1 MKKLLITLLTA
12 TLVVGGLT
20 VCVPQI
26 FNPTTIVAQ
35 AYSYD
40 VKTIQTKLKN
50 WGYYKGAI
58 DGIYGTGTR
67 NAVKAFQRKN
77 GLTADGIV
85 GSATA
90 KAMGIY
96 SSSGTSTTTTA
107 KGKDVVA
114 VKTYQQK
121 LKSWGYYTGAVD
133 GVKGSKTINAVKAFQ
148 RKNGLTADGIV
159 GRATAKAM
167 GISVSSTTNT
177 NYSNNDLYLLA
188 KAVYGEARGEPYEGQ
203 VAIAAVIL
211 NRVDSSSFPNTV
223 AGVIY
228 QPWAFTAVHDGQ
240 FDLEP
245 NATAYQ
251 AARDALNGW
260 DPTYGSL
267 YYYNPN
273 TATNTWIRSRKVT
286 TTIGEHVFAI

>member
-1 MKKLLITLLTA
+1 MKRVFISIMVSLLF
-12 TLVVGGLT
+12 VFGLT
-20 VCVPQI
+20 IAVGNI
-26 FNPTTIVAQ
+26 FTPNAIVAQ

-40 VKTIQTKLKN
+40 TKTIQQKLKS
-50 WGYYKGAI
+50 WGYYKGSV
-58 DGIYGTGTR
+58 DGVYGAKTR
-67 NAVKAFQRKN
+67 EAVKAFQRKN
-77 GLTADGIV
+77 GLTADGVV
-85 GSATA
+85 GPATA
-90 KAMGIY
+90 KAMGI
-96 SSSGTSTTTTA
+96 SSTSTTTTSTST
-107 KGKDVVA
+107 KGDVVS

-133 GVKGSKTINAVKAFQ
+133 GVKGAKTVSAVKSFQ

-159 GRATAKAM
+159 GNATAKAM
-167 GISVSSTTNT
+167 GISVSAGTNSSYT
-177 NYSNNDLYLLA
+177 NNDTYLLA
-188 KAVYGEARGEPYEGQ
+188 KAVYSEARGEPYVGQ

-211 NRVDSSSFPNTV
+211 NRVKSSAFPNTV

-240 FDLEP
+240 FELEP

-260 DPTYGSL
+260 DPTYGSI
-267 YYYNPN
+267 YYYNPR

-286 TTIGEHVFAI
+286 TTIGKHVFAV

>member
-1 MKKLLITLLTA
+1 MKRVFISIMVSLLF
-12 TLVVGGLT
+12 VFGLT
-20 VCVPQI
+20 IAVGNI
-26 FNPTTIVAQ
+26 FTPNAIVAQ

-40 VKTIQTKLKN
+40 TKTIQQKLKS
-50 WGYYKGAI
+50 WGYYKGSV
-58 DGIYGTGTR
+58 DGVYGAKTR
-67 NAVKAFQRKN
+67 EAVKAFQRKN
-77 GLTADGIV
+77 GLTADGVV
-85 GSATA
+85 GPATA
-90 KAMGIY
+90 KAMGI
-96 SSSGTSTTTTA
+96 SSTSTTTTSTGI
-107 KGKDVVA
+107 KGDVVS

-133 GVKGSKTINAVKAFQ
+133 GVKGAKTVSAVKTFQ

-159 GRATAKAM
+159 GNATAKAM
-167 GISVSSTTNT
+167 GISVRAGTNSSYT
-177 NYSNNDLYLLA
+177 NNDTYLLA
-188 KAVYGEARGEPYEGQ
+188 KAVYSEARGEPYVGQ

-211 NRVDSSSFPNTV
+211 NRVKSSAFPNTV

-240 FDLEP
+240 FELEP

-260 DPTYGSL
+260 DPTYGSI
-267 YYYNPN
+267 YYYNPR

-286 TTIGEHVFAI
+286 TTIGKHVFAV

>member
-1 MKKLLITLLTA
+1 MKRVFISIMVALLF
-12 TLVVGGLT
+12 VFGLT
-20 VCVPQI
+20 VAVGNI
-26 FNPTTIVAQ
+26 FTPNAIVAQ

-40 VKTIQTKLKN
+40 TKTIQQKLKN
-50 WGYYKGAI
+50 WGYYKGSV
-58 DGIYGTGTR
+58 DGVYGAKTR
-67 NAVKAFQRKN
+67 EAVKAFQRKN

-85 GSATA
+85 GPATA
-90 KAMGIY
+90 KAMGI
-96 SSSGTSTTTTA
+96 SSTSKTTTFTTT
-107 KGKDVVA
+107 KGDVVS

-133 GVKGSKTINAVKAFQ
+133 GVKGAKTVSAVKAFQ

-159 GRATAKAM
+159 GNATAKAM
-167 GISVSSTTNT
+167 GISVSAGTSSSYT
-177 NYSNNDLYLLA
+177 NNDTYLLA
-188 KAVYGEARGEPYEGQ
+188 KAVYSEARGEPYVGQ

-211 NRVDSSSFPNTV
+211 NRVKSSAFPNTV

-240 FDLEP
+240 FELEP

-260 DPTYGSL
+260 DPTYGSI
-267 YYYNPN
+267 YYYNPQ

-286 TTIGEHVFAI
+286 TTIGKHVFAV

>member
-1 MKKLLITLLTA
+1 MKRVFISIMASLLF
-12 TLVVGGLT
+12 VFGLT
-20 VCVPQI
+20 IAVGDICTP
-26 FNPTTIVAQ
+26 NAIVAQ

-40 VKTIQTKLKN
+40 TKTIQQKLKS
-50 WGYYKGAI
+50 WGYYKGSV
-58 DGIYGTGTR
+58 DGVYGAKTR
-67 NAVKAFQRKN
+67 EAVKAFQRKN
-77 GLTADGIV
+77 GLTADGVV
-85 GSATA
+85 GPATA
-90 KAMGIY
+90 KAMGI
-96 SSSGTSTTTTA
+96 SSTSTTTTSTST
-107 KGKDVVA
+107 KGDVVS

-133 GVKGSKTINAVKAFQ
+133 GVKGAKTVSAVKSFQ

-159 GRATAKAM
+159 GNATAKAM
-167 GISVSSTTNT
+167 GISVSAGTNSSYT
-177 NYSNNDLYLLA
+177 NNDTYLLA
-188 KAVYGEARGEPYEGQ
+188 KAVYSEARGEPYVGQ

-211 NRVDSSSFPNTV
+211 NRVKSSAFPNTV

-240 FDLEP
+240 FELEP

-260 DPTYGSL
+260 DPTYGSI
-267 YYYNPN
+267 YYYNPR

-286 TTIGEHVFAI
+286 TTIGKHVFAV

>member
-1 MKKLLITLLTA
+1 MKRVFISIMASLLF
-12 TLVVGGLT
+12 VFGLT
-20 VCVPQI
+20 IAVGNI
-26 FNPTTIVAQ
+26 FTPNAIVAQ

-40 VKTIQTKLKN
+40 TKTIQQKLKS
-50 WGYYKGAI
+50 WGYYKGSV
-58 DGIYGTGTR
+58 DGVYGAKTR
-67 NAVKAFQRKN
+67 EAVKAFQRKN
-77 GLTADGIV
+77 GLTADGVV
-85 GSATA
+85 GPATA
-90 KAMGIY
+90 KAMGI
-96 SSSGTSTTTTA
+96 SSTSTTTTSTST
-107 KGKDVVA
+107 KGDVVS

-133 GVKGSKTINAVKAFQ
+133 GVKGAKTVSAVKSFQ

-159 GRATAKAM
+159 GNATAKAM
-167 GISVSSTTNT
+167 GISVSAGTNSSYT
-177 NYSNNDLYLLA
+177 NNDTYLLA
-188 KAVYGEARGEPYEGQ
+188 KAVYSEARGEPYVGQ

-211 NRVDSSSFPNTV
+211 NRVKSSAFPNTV

-240 FDLEP
+240 FELEP

-260 DPTYGSL
+260 DPTYGSI
-267 YYYNPN
+267 YYYNPR

-286 TTIGEHVFAI
+286 TTIGKHVFAV

>member
-1 MKKLLITLLTA
+1 MKRVFISIMVSLLF
-12 TLVVGGLT
+12 VFGLT
-20 VCVPQI
+20 IAVGNI
-26 FNPTTIVAQ
+26 FTANAIVAQ

-40 VKTIQTKLKN
+40 TKTIQQKLKS
-50 WGYYKGAI
+50 WGYYKGSV
-58 DGIYGTGTR
+58 DGVYGAKTR
-67 NAVKAFQRKN
+67 EAVKAFQRKN
-77 GLTADGIV
+77 GLTADGVV
-85 GSATA
+85 GPATA
-90 KAMGIY
+90 KAMGI
-96 SSSGTSTTTTA
+96 SSTSTTTTSTST
-107 KGKDVVA
+107 KGDVVS

-133 GVKGSKTINAVKAFQ
+133 GVKGAKTVSAVKAFQ

-159 GRATAKAM
+159 GNATAKAM
-167 GISVSSTTNT
+167 GISVRAGTNSSYT
-177 NYSNNDLYLLA
+177 NNDTYLLA
-188 KAVYGEARGEPYEGQ
+188 KAVYSEARGEPYVGQ

-211 NRVDSSSFPNTV
+211 NRVKSSAFPNTV

-240 FDLEP
+240 FELEP

-260 DPTYGSL
+260 DPTYGSI
-267 YYYNPN
+267 YYYNPR

-286 TTIGEHVFAI
+286 TTIGKHVFAV

>member
-1 MKKLLITLLTA
+1 MKRVFISIMASLLF
-12 TLVVGGLT
+12 VFGLT
-20 VCVPQI
+20 IAVGNI
-26 FNPTTIVAQ
+26 FTPNAIVAQ

-40 VKTIQTKLKN
+40 TKTIQQKLKS
-50 WGYYKGAI
+50 WGYYKGSV
-58 DGIYGTGTR
+58 DGVYGAKTR
-67 NAVKAFQRKN
+67 EAVKAFQRKN
-77 GLTADGIV
+77 GLTADGVV
-85 GSATA
+85 GPATA
-90 KAMGIY
+90 KAMGI
-96 SSSGTSTTTTA
+96 SSTSTTTTSTST
-107 KGKDVVA
+107 KGDVVS

-133 GVKGSKTINAVKAFQ
+133 GVKGAKTVSAVKTFQ

-159 GRATAKAM
+159 GNATAKAM
-167 GISVSSTTNT
+167 GISVSAGTNSSYT
-177 NYSNNDLYLLA
+177 NNDTYLLA
-188 KAVYGEARGEPYEGQ
+188 KAVYSEARGEPYVGQ

-211 NRVDSSSFPNTV
+211 NRVKSSAFPNTV

-240 FDLEP
+240 FELEP

-260 DPTYGSL
+260 DPTYGSI
-267 YYYNPN
+267 YYYNPR

-286 TTIGEHVFAI
+286 TTIGKHVFAV

>member
-1 MKKLLITLLTA
+1 MKRVFISIMVSLLF
-12 TLVVGGLT
+12 VFGLT
-20 VCVPQI
+20 IAVGNI
-26 FNPTTIVAQ
+26 FTPNAIVAQ

-40 VKTIQTKLKN
+40 TKTIQQKLKN
-50 WGYYKGAI
+50 WGYYKGSV
-58 DGIYGTGTR
+58 DGVYGAKTR
-67 NAVKAFQRKN
+67 EAVKAFQRKN
-77 GLTADGIV
+77 GLTADGVV
-85 GSATA
+85 GPATA
-90 KAMGIY
+90 KAMGI
-96 SSSGTSTTTTA
+96 SSTSTTTTSTST
-107 KGKDVVA
+107 KGDVVS

-133 GVKGSKTINAVKAFQ
+133 GVKGARTVSAVKAFQ

-159 GRATAKAM
+159 GNATAKAM
-167 GISVSSTTNT
+167 GISVRAGTNSSYT
-177 NYSNNDLYLLA
+177 NNDTYLLA
-188 KAVYGEARGEPYEGQ
+188 KAVYSEARGEPYVGQ

-211 NRVDSSSFPNTV
+211 NRVKSSAFPNTV

-240 FDLEP
+240 FELEP

-260 DPTYGSL
+260 DPTYGSI
-267 YYYNPN
+267 YYYNPR

-286 TTIGEHVFAI
+286 TTIGKHVFAV

>member
-1 MKKLLITLLTA
+1 MKRVFISIMVSLLF
-12 TLVVGGLT
+12 VFGLT
-20 VCVPQI
+20 IAVGNI
-26 FNPTTIVAQ
+26 FMPNAIVAQ

-40 VKTIQTKLKN
+40 TKTIQQKLKS
-50 WGYYKGAI
+50 WGYYKGSV
-58 DGIYGTGTR
+58 DGVYGAKTR
-67 NAVKAFQRKN
+67 EAVKAFQRKN
-77 GLTADGIV
+77 GLTADGVV

-90 KAMGIY
+90 KAMGI
-96 SSSGTSTTTTA
+96 SSTSTTTTSTST
-107 KGKDVVA
+107 KGDVVS

-133 GVKGSKTINAVKAFQ
+133 GVKGAKTVSAVKAFQ

-159 GRATAKAM
+159 GNATAKAM
-167 GISVSSTTNT
+167 GISVRAGTNSSYT
-177 NYSNNDLYLLA
+177 NNDTYLLA
-188 KAVYGEARGEPYEGQ
+188 KAVYSEARGEPYVGQ

-211 NRVDSSSFPNTV
+211 NRVKSSAFPNTV

-240 FDLEP
+240 FELEP

-260 DPTYGSL
+260 DPTYGSI
-267 YYYNPN
+267 YYYNPR

-286 TTIGEHVFAI
+286 TTIGKHVFAV

>member
-1 MKKLLITLLTA
+1 MKRVFISIMVSLLF
-12 TLVVGGLT
+12 VFGLT
-20 VCVPQI
+20 IAVGNI
-26 FNPTTIVAQ
+26 FTPNAIVAQ

-40 VKTIQTKLKN
+40 TKTIQQKLKS
-50 WGYYKGAI
+50 WGYYKGSV
-58 DGIYGTGTR
+58 DGVYGAKTR
-67 NAVKAFQRKN
+67 EAVKAFQRKN
-77 GLTADGIV
+77 GLTADGVV
-85 GSATA
+85 GPATA
-90 KAMGIY
+90 KAMGI
-96 SSSGTSTTTTA
+96 SSTSTTTTSTST
-107 KGKDVVA
+107 KGDVVS

-133 GVKGSKTINAVKAFQ
+133 GVKGARTVSAVKAFQ

-159 GRATAKAM
+159 GNATAKAM
-167 GISVSSTTNT
+167 GISVRAGTNSSYT
-177 NYSNNDLYLLA
+177 NNDTYLLA
-188 KAVYGEARGEPYEGQ
+188 KAVYSEARGEPYVGQ

-211 NRVDSSSFPNTV
+211 NRVMSSAFPNTV

-240 FDLEP
+240 FELEP

-260 DPTYGSL
+260 DPTYGSI
-267 YYYNPN
+267 YYYNPR

-286 TTIGEHVFAI
+286 TTIGKHVFAV

>member
-1 MKKLLITLLTA
+1 MKRVFISIMASLLF
-12 TLVVGGLT
+12 VFGLT
-20 VCVPQI
+20 VAVGNI
-26 FNPTTIVAQ
+26 FTPNAIVAQ

-40 VKTIQTKLKN
+40 TKTIQQKLKS
-50 WGYYKGAI
+50 WGYYRGSVDGVYGAK
-58 DGIYGTGTR
+58 TR
-67 NAVKAFQRKN
+67 EAVKAFQRKN
-77 GLTADGIV
+77 GLTADGVV
-85 GSATA
+85 GPATA
-90 KAMGIY
+90 KAMGI
-96 SSSGTSTTTTA
+96 SSTSPTTTSTST
-107 KGKDVVA
+107 KGDVVS

-133 GVKGSKTINAVKAFQ
+133 GVKGAKTVSAVKTFQ

-159 GRATAKAM
+159 GNATAKAM
-167 GISVSSTTNT
+167 GISVRAGTNSSYT
-177 NYSNNDLYLLA
+177 NNDTYLLA
-188 KAVYGEARGEPYEGQ
+188 KAVYSEARGEPYVGQ

-211 NRVDSSSFPNTV
+211 NRVKSSAFPNTV

-240 FDLEP
+240 FELEP

-260 DPTYGSL
+260 DPTYGSI
-267 YYYNPN
+267 YYYNPR

-286 TTIGEHVFAI
+286 TTIGKHVFAV

>member
-1 MKKLLITLLTA
+1 MKRVFISIMVSLLF
-12 TLVVGGLT
+12 VFGLT
-20 VCVPQI
+20 IAVGNI
-26 FNPTTIVAQ
+26 FTPNAIVAQ

-40 VKTIQTKLKN
+40 TKTIQQKLKS
-50 WGYYKGAI
+50 WGYYKGSV
-58 DGIYGTGTR
+58 DGVYGAKTR
-67 NAVKAFQRKN
+67 EAVKAFQRKN
-77 GLTADGIV
+77 GLTADGVV
-85 GSATA
+85 GPATA
-90 KAMGIY
+90 KAMGI
-96 SSSGTSTTTTA
+96 SSTSTTTTSTST
-107 KGKDVVA
+107 KGDVVS

-133 GVKGSKTINAVKAFQ
+133 GVKGAKTVSAVKTFQ

-159 GRATAKAM
+159 GNATAKAM
-167 GISVSSTTNT
+167 GISVSAGTNSSYT
-177 NYSNNDLYLLA
+177 NNDTYLLA
-188 KAVYGEARGEPYEGQ
+188 KAVYSEARGEPYVGQ

-211 NRVDSSSFPNTV
+211 NRVKSSAFPNTV

-240 FDLEP
+240 FELEP

-260 DPTYGSL
+260 DPTYGSI
-267 YYYNPN
+267 YYYNPR

-286 TTIGEHVFAI
+286 TTIGKHVFAV

>member
-1 MKKLLITLLTA
+1 MKRVFISIMVSLLF
-12 TLVVGGLT
+12 VFGLT
-20 VCVPQI
+20 IAVGNI
-26 FNPTTIVAQ
+26 FTPNAIVAQ

-40 VKTIQTKLKN
+40 TKTIQQKLKS
-50 WGYYKGAI
+50 WGYYKGSV
-58 DGIYGTGTR
+58 DGVYGAKTR
-67 NAVKAFQRKN
+67 EAVKAFQRKN
-77 GLTADGIV
+77 GLTADGVV
-85 GSATA
+85 GPATA
-90 KAMGIY
+90 KAMGI
-96 SSSGTSTTTTA
+96 SSTSTTTTSTSI
-107 KGKDVVA
+107 KGDVVS

-133 GVKGSKTINAVKAFQ
+133 GVKGAKTVSAVKTFQ

-159 GRATAKAM
+159 GNATAKAM
-167 GISVSSTTNT
+167 GISVRAGTNSSYT
-177 NYSNNDLYLLA
+177 NNDTYLLA
-188 KAVYGEARGEPYEGQ
+188 KAVYSEARGEPYVGQ

-211 NRVDSSSFPNTV
+211 NRVKSSAFPNTV

-240 FDLEP
+240 FELEP

-260 DPTYGSL
+260 DPTYGSI
-267 YYYNPN
+267 YYYNPR

-286 TTIGEHVFAI
+286 TTIGKHVFAV

>member
-1 MKKLLITLLTA
+1 MKRVFISIMVSLLF
-12 TLVVGGLT
+12 VFGLT
-20 VCVPQI
+20 IAIGNI
-26 FNPTTIVAQ
+26 FTPNAIVAQ

-40 VKTIQTKLKN
+40 TKTIQQKLKS
-50 WGYYKGAI
+50 WGYYKGSV
-58 DGIYGTGTR
+58 DGVYGAKTR
-67 NAVKAFQRKN
+67 EAVKAFQRKN
-77 GLTADGIV
+77 GLTADGVV
-85 GSATA
+85 GPATA
-90 KAMGIY
+90 KAMGI
-96 SSSGTSTTTTA
+96 SSTSTTTTSTST
-107 KGKDVVA
+107 KGDVVS

-133 GVKGSKTINAVKAFQ
+133 GVKGAKTVSAVKTFQ

-159 GRATAKAM
+159 GNATAKAM
-167 GISVSSTTNT
+167 GISVRAGTNSSYT
-177 NYSNNDLYLLA
+177 NNDTYLLA
-188 KAVYGEARGEPYEGQ
+188 KAVYSEARGEPYVGQ

-211 NRVDSSSFPNTV
+211 NRVKSSAFPNTV

-240 FDLEP
+240 FELEP

-260 DPTYGSL
+260 DPTYGSI
-267 YYYNPN
+267 YYYNPR

-286 TTIGEHVFAI
+286 TTIGKHVFAV

>member
-1 MKKLLITLLTA
+1 MKRVFISIMVSLLF
-12 TLVVGGLT
+12 VFGLT
-20 VCVPQI
+20 IAVGNI
-26 FNPTTIVAQ
+26 FTPNAIVAQ

-40 VKTIQTKLKN
+40 TKTIQQKLKS
-50 WGYYKGAI
+50 WGYYKGSV
-58 DGIYGTGTR
+58 DGVYGAKTR
-67 NAVKAFQRKN
+67 EAVKAFQRKN
-77 GLTADGIV
+77 GLTADGVV
-85 GSATA
+85 GPATA
-90 KAMGIY
+90 KAMGI
-96 SSSGTSTTTTA
+96 SSTSTTTTSTST
-107 KGKDVVA
+107 KRDVVS

-133 GVKGSKTINAVKAFQ
+133 GVKGAKTVSAVKAFQ

-159 GRATAKAM
+159 GNATAKAM
-167 GISVSSTTNT
+167 GISVSAGTNSSYT
-177 NYSNNDLYLLA
+177 NNDTYLLA
-188 KAVYGEARGEPYEGQ
+188 KAVYSEARGEPYVGQ

-211 NRVDSSSFPNTV
+211 NRVKSSAFPNTV

-240 FDLEP
+240 FELEP

-260 DPTYGSL
+260 DPTYGSI
-267 YYYNPN
+267 YYYNPR

-286 TTIGEHVFAI
+286 TTIGKHVFAV

>member
-1 MKKLLITLLTA
+1 MKRVFISIMASLLF
-12 TLVVGGLT
+12 VFGLT
-20 VCVPQI
+20 VAVGNI
-26 FNPTTIVAQ
+26 FTPNAIVAQ

-40 VKTIQTKLKN
+40 TKTIQQKLKN
-50 WGYYKGAI
+50 WGYYKGSV
-58 DGIYGTGTR
+58 DGVYGAKTR
-67 NAVKAFQRKN
+67 EAVKAFQRKN
-77 GLTADGIV
+77 GLTADGVV
-85 GSATA
+85 GPATA
-90 KAMGIY
+90 KAMGI
-96 SSSGTSTTTTA
+96 SSTSTTTTSTST
-107 KGKDVVA
+107 KGDVVS

-133 GVKGSKTINAVKAFQ
+133 GVKGARTVSAVKAFQ

-159 GRATAKAM
+159 GNATAKAM
-167 GISVSSTTNT
+167 GISVSAGTNSSYT
-177 NYSNNDLYLLA
+177 NNDTYLLA
-188 KAVYGEARGEPYEGQ
+188 KAVYSEARGEPYVGQ

-211 NRVDSSSFPNTV
+211 NRVKSSAFPNTV

-240 FDLEP
+240 FELEP

-260 DPTYGSL
+260 DPTYGSI
-267 YYYNPN
+267 YYYNPR

-286 TTIGEHVFAI
+286 TTIGKHVFAV

>member
-1 MKKLLITLLTA
+1 MKRVFISIMVSLLF
-12 TLVVGGLT
+12 VFGLT
-20 VCVPQI
+20 IAVGNI
-26 FNPTTIVAQ
+26 FTPNAIVAQ

-40 VKTIQTKLKN
+40 TKTIQQKLKS
-50 WGYYKGAI
+50 WGYYKGSV
-58 DGIYGTGTR
+58 DGVYGAKTR
-67 NAVKAFQRKN
+67 EAVKAFQRKN
-77 GLTADGIV
+77 GLTADGVV
-85 GSATA
+85 GPATA
-90 KAMGIY
+90 KAMGI
-96 SSSGTSTTTTA
+96 SSTSTTTTSTST
-107 KGKDVVA
+107 KGDVVS

-133 GVKGSKTINAVKAFQ
+133 GVKGAKTVSAVKAFQ

-159 GRATAKAM
+159 GNATAKAM
-167 GISVSSTTNT
+167 GISVSAGTNSSYT
-177 NYSNNDLYLLA
+177 NNDTYLLA
-188 KAVYGEARGEPYEGQ
+188 KAVYSEARGEPYVGQ

-211 NRVDSSSFPNTV
+211 NRVKSSAFPNTV

-240 FDLEP
+240 FELEP

-260 DPTYGSL
+260 DPTYGSI
-267 YYYNPN
+267 YYYNPP

-286 TTIGEHVFAI
+286 TTIGKHVFAV

>member
-1 MKKLLITLLTA
+1 MKRVFISIMVSLLF
-12 TLVVGGLT
+12 VFGLT
-20 VCVPQI
+20 VAVGNI
-26 FNPTTIVAQ
+26 FTPNAIVAQ

-40 VKTIQTKLKN
+40 TKTIQQKLKN
-50 WGYYKGAI
+50 WGYYKGSV
-58 DGIYGTGTR
+58 DGVYGAKTR
-67 NAVKAFQRKN
+67 EAVKAFQRKN

-85 GSATA
+85 GPATA
-90 KAMGIY
+90 KAMGI
-96 SSSGTSTTTTA
+96 SSTSKTTTSTTT
-107 KGKDVVA
+107 KGDVVS

-133 GVKGSKTINAVKAFQ
+133 GVKGAKTVSAVKAFQ

-159 GRATAKAM
+159 GNATAKAM
-167 GISVSSTTNT
+167 GISVSAGTSSSYT
-177 NYSNNDLYLLA
+177 NNDTYLLA
-188 KAVYGEARGEPYEGQ
+188 KAVYSEARGEPYVGQ

-211 NRVDSSSFPNTV
+211 NRVKSSAFPNTV

-240 FDLEP
+240 FELEP

-260 DPTYGSL
+260 DPTYGSI
-267 YYYNPN
+267 YYYNPQ

-286 TTIGEHVFAI
+286 TSIGKHVFAV

>member
-1 MKKLLITLLTA
+1 MKRVFISIMVSLLF
-12 TLVVGGLT
+12 VFGLT
-20 VCVPQI
+20 IAVGNI
-26 FNPTTIVAQ
+26 FTPNAIVAQ

-40 VKTIQTKLKN
+40 TKTIQQKLKS
-50 WGYYKGAI
+50 WGYYKGSV
-58 DGIYGTGTR
+58 DGVYGEKTR
-67 NAVKAFQRKN
+67 EAVKAFQRKN
-77 GLTADGIV
+77 GLTADGVV
-85 GSATA
+85 GPATA
-90 KAMGIY
+90 KAMGI
-96 SSSGTSTTTTA
+96 SSTSTTTTSTST
-107 KGKDVVA
+107 KGDVVS

-133 GVKGSKTINAVKAFQ
+133 GVKGAKTVSAVKAFQ

-159 GRATAKAM
+159 GNATAKAM
-167 GISVSSTTNT
+167 GISVRAGTNSSYT
-177 NYSNNDLYLLA
+177 NNDTYLLA
-188 KAVYGEARGEPYEGQ
+188 KAVYSEARGEPYVGQ

-211 NRVDSSSFPNTV
+211 NRVKSSAFPNTV

-240 FDLEP
+240 FELEP

-260 DPTYGSL
+260 DPTYGSI
-267 YYYNPN
+267 YYYNPR

-286 TTIGEHVFAI
+286 TTIGKHVFAV

>member
-1 MKKLLITLLTA
+1 MKRVFISIMVSLLF
-12 TLVVGGLT
+12 VFGLT
-20 VCVPQI
+20 IAVGNI
-26 FNPTTIVAQ
+26 FTPNAIVAQ

-40 VKTIQTKLKN
+40 TKTIQQKLKS
-50 WGYYKGAI
+50 WGYYKGSV
-58 DGIYGTGTR
+58 DGVYGAKTR
-67 NAVKAFQRKN
+67 EAVKAFQRKN
-77 GLTADGIV
+77 GLTADGVV
-85 GSATA
+85 GPATA
-90 KAMGIY
+90 KAMGI
-96 SSSGTSTTTTA
+96 SSTSTTTTSTST
-107 KGKDVVA
+107 KGDVVS

-133 GVKGSKTINAVKAFQ
+133 GVKGAKTVSAVKAFQ

-159 GRATAKAM
+159 GNATAKAM
-167 GISVSSTTNT
+167 GISVSAGTNSSYT
-177 NYSNNDLYLLA
+177 NNDTYLLA
-188 KAVYGEARGEPYEGQ
+188 KAVYSEARGEPYVGQ

-211 NRVDSSSFPNTV
+211 NRVKSSAFPNTV

-240 FDLEP
+240 FELEP

-260 DPTYGSL
+260 DPTYGSI
-267 YYYNPN
+267 YYYNPR

-286 TTIGEHVFAI
+286 TTIGKHVFAV

>member
-1 MKKLLITLLTA
+1 MKRVFISIMVSLLF
-12 TLVVGGLT
+12 VFGLT
-20 VCVPQI
+20 VAVGNI
-26 FNPTTIVAQ
+26 FTPNAIVAQ

-40 VKTIQTKLKN
+40 TKTIQQKLKN
-50 WGYYKGAI
+50 WGYYKGSV
-58 DGIYGTGTR
+58 DGVYGAKTR
-67 NAVKAFQRKN
+67 EAVKAFQRKN

-90 KAMGIY
+90 KAMGI
-96 SSSGTSTTTTA
+96 SSTSKTTTSTTT
-107 KGKDVVA
+107 KGDVVS

-133 GVKGSKTINAVKAFQ
+133 GVKGAKTVSAVKAFQ

-159 GRATAKAM
+159 GNATAKAM
-167 GISVSSTTNT
+167 GISVSAGTSSSYT
-177 NYSNNDLYLLA
+177 NNDTYLLA
-188 KAVYGEARGEPYEGQ
+188 KAVYSEARGEPYVGQ

-211 NRVDSSSFPNTV
+211 NRVKSSAFPNTV

-240 FDLEP
+240 FELEP

-260 DPTYGSL
+260 DPTYGSI
-267 YYYNPN
+267 YYYNPQ

-286 TTIGEHVFAI
+286 TTIGKHVFAV

>member
-1 MKKLLITLLTA
+1 MKRVFISIMVSLLF
-12 TLVVGGLT
+12 VFGLT
-20 VCVPQI
+20 IAVGDI
-26 FNPTTIVAQ
+26 FTPIAIVAQ

-40 VKTIQTKLKN
+40 TKTIQQKLKS
-50 WGYYKGAI
+50 WGYYKGSV
-58 DGIYGTGTR
+58 DGVYGAKTR
-67 NAVKAFQRKN
+67 EAVKAFQRKN
-77 GLTADGIV
+77 GLTADGVV
-85 GSATA
+85 GPATA
-90 KAMGIY
+90 KAMGI
-96 SSSGTSTTTTA
+96 SSTSTTTTSTST
-107 KGKDVVA
+107 KGDVVS

-133 GVKGSKTINAVKAFQ
+133 GVKGARTVSAVKAFQ

-159 GRATAKAM
+159 GNATAKAM
-167 GISVSSTTNT
+167 GISVSAGTNSSYT
-177 NYSNNDLYLLA
+177 NNDTYLLA
-188 KAVYGEARGEPYEGQ
+188 KAVYSEARGEPYVGQ

-211 NRVDSSSFPNTV
+211 NRVKSSAFPNTV

-240 FDLEP
+240 FELEP

-260 DPTYGSL
+260 DPTYGSI
-267 YYYNPN
+267 YYYNPR

-286 TTIGEHVFAI
+286 TTIGKHVFAV

>member
-1 MKKLLITLLTA
+1 MKRVFISIMASLLF
-12 TLVVGGLT
+12 VFGLT
-20 VCVPQI
+20 IAVGNI
-26 FNPTTIVAQ
+26 FTPNAIVAQ

-40 VKTIQTKLKN
+40 TKTIQQKLKS
-50 WGYYKGAI
+50 WGYYKGSV
-58 DGIYGTGTR
+58 DGVYGAKTR
-67 NAVKAFQRKN
+67 EAVKAFQRKN

-90 KAMGIY
+90 KAMGI
-96 SSSGTSTTTTA
+96 SSTNKTTTSTTT
-107 KGKDVVA
+107 KGDVVS

-133 GVKGSKTINAVKAFQ
+133 GVKGAKTVSAVKSFQ

-159 GRATAKAM
+159 GNATAKAM
-167 GISVSSTTNT
+167 GISVSAGTNSSYT
-177 NYSNNDLYLLA
+177 NNDTYLLA
-188 KAVYGEARGEPYEGQ
+188 KAVYSEARGEPYVGQ

-211 NRVDSSSFPNTV
+211 NRVKSSAFPNTV

-240 FDLEP
+240 FELEP

-260 DPTYGSL
+260 DPTYGSI
-267 YYYNPN
+267 YYYNPR

-286 TTIGEHVFAI
+286 TTIGKHVFAV

>member
-1 MKKLLITLLTA
+1 MKRVFISIMASLLF
-12 TLVVGGLT
+12 VFGLT
-20 VCVPQI
+20 IAVGNI
-26 FNPTTIVAQ
+26 FTPNAIVAQ

-40 VKTIQTKLKN
+40 TKTIQQKLKS
-50 WGYYKGAI
+50 WGYYKGSV
-58 DGIYGTGTR
+58 DGVYGAKTR
-67 NAVKAFQRKN
+67 EAVKAFQRKN
-77 GLTADGIV
+77 GLTADGVV
-85 GSATA
+85 GPATA
-90 KAMGIY
+90 KAMGI
-96 SSSGTSTTTTA
+96 SSISTTTTSTST
-107 KGKDVVA
+107 KGDVVS

-133 GVKGSKTINAVKAFQ
+133 GVKGAKTVSAVKAFQ

-159 GRATAKAM
+159 GNATAKAM
-167 GISVSSTTNT
+167 GISVRAGTNSSYT
-177 NYSNNDLYLLA
+177 NNDTYLLA
-188 KAVYGEARGEPYEGQ
+188 KAVYSEARGEPYVGQ

-211 NRVDSSSFPNTV
+211 NRVKSSAFPNTV

-240 FDLEP
+240 FELEP

-260 DPTYGSL
+260 DPTYGSI
-267 YYYNPN
+267 YYYNPR

-286 TTIGEHVFAI
+286 TTIGKHVFAV

>member
-1 MKKLLITLLTA
+1 MKRVFISIMVSLLF
-12 TLVVGGLT
+12 VFGLT
-20 VCVPQI
+20 IAVGNI
-26 FNPTTIVAQ
+26 FTPNAIVAQ

-40 VKTIQTKLKN
+40 TKTIQQKLN
-50 WGYYKGAI
+50 SWGYYKGSV
-58 DGIYGTGTR
+58 DGVYGAKTR
-67 NAVKAFQRKN
+67 EAVKAFQRKN
-77 GLTADGIV
+77 GLTADGVV
-85 GSATA
+85 GPATA
-90 KAMGIY
+90 KAMGI
-96 SSSGTSTTTTA
+96 SSISTTTTSTST
-107 KGKDVVA
+107 KGDVVS

-133 GVKGSKTINAVKAFQ
+133 GVKGAKTVSAVKAFQ

-159 GRATAKAM
+159 GNATAKAM
-167 GISVSSTTNT
+167 GISVRAGTNSSYT
-177 NYSNNDLYLLA
+177 NNDTYLLA
-188 KAVYGEARGEPYEGQ
+188 KAVYSEARGEPYVGQ

-211 NRVDSSSFPNTV
+211 NRVKSSAFPNTV

-240 FDLEP
+240 FELEP

-260 DPTYGSL
+260 DPTYGSI
-267 YYYNPN
+267 YYYNPR

-286 TTIGEHVFAI
+286 TTIGKHVFAV

>member
-1 MKKLLITLLTA
+1 MKRVFISIMVSLLF
-12 TLVVGGLT
+12 VFGLT
-20 VCVPQI
+20 IAVGNI
-26 FNPTTIVAQ
+26 FTPNAIVAQ

-40 VKTIQTKLKN
+40 TKTIQQKLKS
-50 WGYYKGAI
+50 WGYYKGSV
-58 DGIYGTGTR
+58 DGVYGAKTR
-67 NAVKAFQRKN
+67 EAVKAFQRKN
-77 GLTADGIV
+77 GLTADGVV
-85 GSATA
+85 GPATA
-90 KAMGIY
+90 KAMGI
-96 SSSGTSTTTTA
+96 SSTSTTTTSTST
-107 KGKDVVA
+107 KGDVVS

-133 GVKGSKTINAVKAFQ
+133 GVKGAKTVSAVKAFQ

-159 GRATAKAM
+159 GNATAKAM
-167 GISVSSTTNT
+167 GISVRAGTNSSYT
-177 NYSNNDLYLLA
+177 NNDTYLLA
-188 KAVYGEARGEPYEGQ
+188 KAVYSEARGEPYVGQ

-211 NRVDSSSFPNTV
+211 NRVKSSAFPNTV

-240 FDLEP
+240 FELEP

-260 DPTYGSL
+260 DPTYGSI
-267 YYYNPN
+267 YYYNPR

-286 TTIGEHVFAI
+286 TTIGKHVFAV

>member
-1 MKKLLITLLTA
+1 MKRVFISIMVSLLF
-12 TLVVGGLT
+12 VFGLT
-20 VCVPQI
+20 IAVGNI
-26 FNPTTIVAQ
+26 FTPNAIVAQ

-40 VKTIQTKLKN
+40 TKTIQQKLKS
-50 WGYYKGAI
+50 WGYYKGSV
-58 DGIYGTGTR
+58 DGVYGAKTR
-67 NAVKAFQRKN
+67 EAVKAFQRKN
-77 GLTADGIV
+77 GLTADGVV
-85 GSATA
+85 GPATA
-90 KAMGIY
+90 KAMGI
-96 SSSGTSTTTTA
+96 SSTSTTTTSTST
-107 KGKDVVA
+107 KGDVVS

-133 GVKGSKTINAVKAFQ
+133 GVKGAKTVSAVKAFQ

-159 GRATAKAM
+159 GNATAKAM
-167 GISVSSTTNT
+167 GISVSAGTNSSYT
-177 NYSNNDLYLLA
+177 NNDTYLLA
-188 KAVYGEARGEPYEGQ
+188 KAVYSEARGEPYVGQ

-211 NRVDSSSFPNTV
+211 NRVKSSAFPNTV

-240 FDLEP
+240 FELEP

-260 DPTYGSL
+260 DPTYGSI
-267 YYYNPN
+267 YYYNPQ

-286 TTIGEHVFAI
+286 TTIGKHVFAV

>member
-1 MKKLLITLLTA
+1 MKRVFISIMVALLF
-12 TLVVGGLT
+12 VFGLT
-20 VCVPQI
+20 VAVGNI
-26 FNPTTIVAQ
+26 FTPNAIVAQ

-40 VKTIQTKLKN
+40 TKTIQQKLKN
-50 WGYYKGAI
+50 WGYYKGSV
-58 DGIYGTGTR
+58 DGVYGAKTR
-67 NAVKAFQRKN
+67 EAVKAFQRKN

-90 KAMGIY
+90 KAMGI
-96 SSSGTSTTTTA
+96 SSTSKTTTSTTT
-107 KGKDVVA
+107 KGDVVS

-133 GVKGSKTINAVKAFQ
+133 GVKGAKTVSAVKAFQ

-159 GRATAKAM
+159 GNATAKAM
-167 GISVSSTTNT
+167 GISVSAGTSSSYT
-177 NYSNNDLYLLA
+177 NNDTYLLA
-188 KAVYGEARGEPYEGQ
+188 KAVYSEARGEPYVGQ

-211 NRVDSSSFPNTV
+211 NRVKSSAFPNTV

-240 FDLEP
+240 FELEP

-260 DPTYGSL
+260 DPTYGSI
-267 YYYNPN
+267 YYYNPQ

-286 TTIGEHVFAI
+286 TTIGKHVFAV

>member
-1 MKKLLITLLTA
+1 MKRVFISIMVSLLF
-12 TLVVGGLT
+12 VFGLT
-20 VCVPQI
+20 IAVGNI
-26 FNPTTIVAQ
+26 FTPNAIVAQ

-40 VKTIQTKLKN
+40 TKTIQQKLKS
-50 WGYYKGAI
+50 WGYYKGSV
-58 DGIYGTGTR
+58 DGVYGAKTR
-67 NAVKAFQRKN
+67 EAVKAFQRKN
-77 GLTADGIV
+77 GLTADGVV
-85 GSATA
+85 GPATA
-90 KAMGIY
+90 KAMGI
-96 SSSGTSTTTTA
+96 SSTSMTTTSTST
-107 KGKDVVA
+107 KGDVVS

-133 GVKGSKTINAVKAFQ
+133 GVKGAKTVSAVKAFQ

-159 GRATAKAM
+159 GNATAKAM
-167 GISVSSTTNT
+167 GISVRAGTNSSYT
-177 NYSNNDLYLLA
+177 NNDTYLLA
-188 KAVYGEARGEPYEGQ
+188 KAVYSEARGEPYVGQ

-211 NRVDSSSFPNTV
+211 NRVKSSAFPNTV

-240 FDLEP
+240 FELEP

-260 DPTYGSL
+260 DPTYGSI
-267 YYYNPN
+267 YYYNPR

-286 TTIGEHVFAI
+286 TTIGKHVFAV

>member
-1 MKKLLITLLTA
+1 MKRVFISIMVSLLF
-12 TLVVGGLT
+12 VFGLT
-20 VCVPQI
+20 IAVGNI
-26 FNPTTIVAQ
+26 FTPNAIVAQ

-40 VKTIQTKLKN
+40 TKTIQQKLKS
-50 WGYYKGAI
+50 WGYYKGSV
-58 DGIYGTGTR
+58 DGVYGAKTR
-67 NAVKAFQRKN
+67 EAVKAFQRKN
-77 GLTADGIV
+77 GLTADGVV
-85 GSATA
+85 GPATA
-90 KAMGIY
+90 KAMGI
-96 SSSGTSTTTTA
+96 SSTSTTTTSTST
-107 KGKDVVA
+107 KGDVVS

-133 GVKGSKTINAVKAFQ
+133 GVKGARTVSAVKAFQ

-159 GRATAKAM
+159 GNATAKAM
-167 GISVSSTTNT
+167 GISVRAGTNSSYT
-177 NYSNNDLYLLA
+177 NNDTYLLA
-188 KAVYGEARGEPYEGQ
+188 KAVYSEARGEPYVGQ

-211 NRVDSSSFPNTV
+211 NRVKSSAFPNTV

-240 FDLEP
+240 FELEP

-260 DPTYGSL
+260 DPTYGSI
-267 YYYNPN
+267 YYYNPR

-286 TTIGEHVFAI
+286 TTIGKHVFAV